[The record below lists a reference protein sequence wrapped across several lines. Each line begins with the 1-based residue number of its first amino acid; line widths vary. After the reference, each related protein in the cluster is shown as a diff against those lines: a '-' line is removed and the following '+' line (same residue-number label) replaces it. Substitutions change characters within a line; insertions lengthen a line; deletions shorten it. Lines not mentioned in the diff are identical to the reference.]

1 MFLKIECKNSKKRRQ
16 NHAVRELFTNNA
28 EKLEENTVTT
38 KACVKINFRKFVN
51 SIFLK

>member
-16 NHAVRELFTNNA
+16 NHAFGDLFTNNA
-28 EKLEENTVTT
+28 EKRERNAVAT
-38 KACVKINFRKFVN
+38 KACVKITFRKFVN